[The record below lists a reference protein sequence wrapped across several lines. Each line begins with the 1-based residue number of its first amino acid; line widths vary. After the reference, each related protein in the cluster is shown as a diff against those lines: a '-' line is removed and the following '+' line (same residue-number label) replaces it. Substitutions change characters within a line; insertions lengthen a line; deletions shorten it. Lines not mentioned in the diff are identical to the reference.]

1 METKLTLRM
10 DAELIEGAKAWAR
23 ARGISLSRAVAGFFE
38 QLRPE
43 ERGKR
48 GLDPLTRRLLG
59 VAPHSAHLTDERI
72 RKKRLEYLRRKHG

>member
-43 ERGKR
+43 DQAQRR
-48 GLDPLTRRLLG
+48 LDPLTRRILG
-59 VAPHSAHLTDERI
+59 VAPHRAHLTDERI
-72 RKKRLEYLRRKHG
+72 RKNRLEHLRRKHG

>member
-10 DAELIEGAKAWAR
+10 DADLIEGAKAWAR

-43 ERGKR
+43 EQGKR
-48 GLDPLTRRLLG
+48 SLDPLTKRLLG
-59 VAPHSAHLTDERI
+59 IVPHGADLTDERI
-72 RKKRLEYLRRKHG
+72 RKKRLEYIRRKHG